1 MRFHKAIQIT
11 GPEAMFL
18 IQLGRLAAATL
29 PVVSFDGVWYDVR
42 SLSAKEL
49 EGFLDDL
56 LRIRLERGF
65 TTH

>member
-11 GPEAMFL
+11 APEALFL
-18 IQLGRLAAATL
+18 IQRDLCEPARA

-42 SLSAKEL
+42 SLSVKEL
-49 EGFLDDL
+49 QSFLDDL
-56 LRIRLERGF
+56 ARIRLGRGF

>member
-49 EGFLDDL
+49 EGNDL